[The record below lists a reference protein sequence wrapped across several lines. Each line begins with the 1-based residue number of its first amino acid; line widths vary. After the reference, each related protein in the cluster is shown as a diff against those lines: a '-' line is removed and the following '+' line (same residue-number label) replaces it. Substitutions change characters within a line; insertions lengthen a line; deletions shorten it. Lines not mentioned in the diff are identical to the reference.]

1 MMTTIKTKMI
11 AASAVLWALLV
22 PIAAQASPKSINH
35 RWNNQEHRID
45 NGIKSGQLT
54 GRETARLER
63 REVALRRTEH
73 FDRKHDHGLLT
84 DGEHRRLERRENRIS
99 HSIYRDKH
107 NAHKS
112 F

>member
-1 MMTTIKTKMI
+1 MTTIKTKII
-11 AASAVLWALLV
+11 AVSVVLGALLV

-35 RWNNQEHRID
+35 RLNHQQRRID
-45 NGIKSGQLT
+45 NGIRHGQLT

-63 REVALRRTEH
+63 REVALRHTEH

-84 DGEHRRLERRENRIS
+84 DGEHRRLERRENRLS